1 MTIPFS
7 FPTRYI
13 RTHCI
18 TGGNS
23 GEFNQCSLWNPTQS
37 NFCCASIRQ
46 APQSSRMHARGAPSA
61 DGVCKACVL
70 QHITADSS
78 KERLRINWGESEVVL
93 GKVARAGQKYC
104 SDDAGLLVSPPSS
117 WCWSAEM
124 LVILYV
130 PNDALRRGPCVYWP
144 ASWGGRLPLR
154 EPKGQSEP
162 LQPCNG
168 CDCPP
173 GPQRHFPSRS
183 SWPKIKHLGRSVRSV
198 PHTTCQTVLQNVGFC
213 WILLGVETLV
223 TVEQKQKSLNSVCA
237 NLCWRHPFYM
247 RRSHPPRFVSR

>member
-13 RTHCI
+13 RTHRI

-46 APQSSRMHARGAPSA
+46 APRSSHMHACGAPSA
-61 DGVCKACVL
+61 DGACKACVL

-78 KERLRINWGESEVVL
+78 KERLRMNWGESEVVL

-104 SDDAGLLVSPPSS
+104 SDEAGLLVSPPSS
-117 WCWSAEM
+117 WCWSTEA
-124 LVILYV
+124 LIILYF
-130 PNDALRRGPCVYWP
+130 PKDALRRVPVFMDQLVEVDIYNSGSRKVKVNHFSLVTVVIVHLGPKDTSHLALPDLKSSTRV
-144 ASWGGRLPLR
+144 ASWG
-154 EPKGQSEP
+154 
-162 LQPCNG
+162 
-168 CDCPP
+168 
-173 GPQRHFPSRS
+173 RS
-183 SWPKIKHLGRSVRSV
+183 
-198 PHTTCQTVLQNVGFC
+198 TCQTVLQNVGFR

-223 TVEQKQKSLNSVCA
+223 TVE
-237 NLCWRHPFYM
+237 
-247 RRSHPPRFVSR
+247 